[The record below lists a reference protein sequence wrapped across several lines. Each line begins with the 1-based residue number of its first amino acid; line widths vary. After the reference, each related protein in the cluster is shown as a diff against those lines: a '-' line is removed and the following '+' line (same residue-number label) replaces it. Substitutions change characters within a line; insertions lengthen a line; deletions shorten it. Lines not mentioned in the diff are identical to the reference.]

1 MPRCSYCGQ
10 YGHYRPTC
18 PELHHQV
25 EPSTL
30 ASSFD
35 DSPLDQTLL
44 NFIIEEDLSNLP
56 HDETIVEPDHQ
67 LRREAAALESTNR
80 ESVNS
85 ITLHLRLPIVRAV
98 VPPPDVPPPDVP
110 YTSCVICMEDLTTQ
124 PKTELM
130 CRHAFCTKCIMANL
144 EHGNLECPMCRDV
157 VMGPSKKVVELEDTI
172 REQHEE
178 LCDQDEKLEYYEAR
192 FKSYDQEI
200 KDKKKT
206 IQDNK
211 NIIRELNHSFSL
223 DNLTELQGFAKSI
236 SAEYEKFQHEYG
248 EHSPSHA
255 CPTLKE
261 LIYSLFTKNATKNT
275 KLFANLDTTYK
286 DIRGQL
292 LTHDSWVK
300 MVFGEYKNYMGRF
313 MWKNYANNKGKYI
326 IRVYL
331 GLGKPKL
338 GKGIY
343 DSSYT
348 TDIDFLTNDS
358 LTMKNVCCVCIPND
372 VVHYQI
378 QGNGTRLDKEI
389 KQMLNKDKLEILLER
404 V

>member
-10 YGHYRPTC
+10 DGHYRPTC

-44 NFIIEEDLSNLP
+44 NFIIEEDLSTLL
-56 HDETIVEPDHQ
+56 HDEAIVEPDHQ
-67 LRREAAALESTNR
+67 LRREAAAWEASIR

-85 ITLHLRLPIVRAV
+85 IVSSKRAV
-98 VPPPDVPPPDVP
+98 VPPPDVPPPDVTPPDVP

-157 VMGPSKKVVELEDTI
+157 VMGPSKKVVELEDKIT
-172 REQHEE
+172 EQHEE
-178 LCDQDEKLEYYEAR
+178 LCDQDDKLEYYEAR
-192 FKSYDQEI
+192 FKSYDQ
-200 KDKKKT
+200 DKKKT

-248 EHSPSHA
+248 EHSPSLV

-261 LIYSLFTKNATKNT
+261 LIYSLFTKKATKNT

-348 TDIDFLTNDS
+348 TDIDFLTTDNLS
-358 LTMKNVCCVCIPND
+358 MKNVCCVCIPND